1 VPPLLENSGAV
12 IPEPVWAAPVLAAI
26 QLADAAFCAVPLRFV
41 TECLDD
47 VRLPHRIRPLLP
59 VLKLA
64 AAAGLTAGLWVEHL
78 GAITALCV
86 AAYFILAVGAHIRVR
101 DFGRNI
107 FNATVL
113 LAFSAYVLTTFL

>member
-1 VPPLLENSGAV
+1 VPPLLEHSAV
-12 IPEPVWAAPVLAAI
+12 IPEPVWAAPVLAVI

-47 VRLPHRIRPLLP
+47 VRLPHRVRPLLP
-59 VLKLA
+59 FLKVA
-64 AAAGLTAGLWVEHL
+64 AAIGLTAGLWVEYL
-78 GAITALCV
+78 GAVTAFCV
-86 AAYFILAVGAHIRVR
+86 TAYFVLAVGAHIRVR

-113 LAFSAYVLTTFL
+113 LGFSAYVLTTFL